1 MMIKMAADSRRG
13 LAGKYSNLEPAKGL
27 KRLVFPLAIVTTLF
41 TAWVIWRYI
50 IAAEAVIRLPV
61 WLLDLLSLMTGAG
74 FLTLVF
80 LWLMVGWQAR
90 AMGNDRQATMTLEE
104 LISLSPRDFEH
115 YVAHLFTRRGFAVT
129 VRGRSGDL
137 GVDLE
142 ITQPDGRR
150 AIVQCK
156 RYRHAI
162 GPDIVRELFG
172 TMVHEMVHHGFLVT
186 TAEISTAARE
196 WAKGKPITLIDGP
209 TLVRLASS

>member
-1 MMIKMAADSRRG
+1 MIKMAADSRRG